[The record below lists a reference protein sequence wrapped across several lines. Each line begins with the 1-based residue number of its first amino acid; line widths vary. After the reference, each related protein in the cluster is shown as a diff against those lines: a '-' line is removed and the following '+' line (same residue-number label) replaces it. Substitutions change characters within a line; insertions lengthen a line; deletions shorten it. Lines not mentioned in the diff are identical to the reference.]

1 MENIEVIGINLVK
14 LGRKFV
20 CNSVKLIFRT
30 IIMMIIM
37 AQKFFFLEKSVIKW
51 GLLPL
56 TLKDN
61 HSKALN

>member
-37 AQKFFFLEKSVIKW
+37 AQKFFLEKSVIKW